1 MMSKGTIDI
10 YSYLHNKIL
19 SIHDQEK
26 LLYDSNSTLSEY
38 IFGKNGI
45 EFRNCRMMLAIQN
58 KSQMKHA
65 KKFYPLEDENL
76 SKDLGNYCI
85 YLY

>member
-1 MMSKGTIDI
+1 MSKGTIDI

-26 LLYDSNSTLSEY
+26 LQTDSNSTLSEY
-38 IFGKNGI
+38 EFGDNGI
-45 EFRNCRMMLAIQN
+45 EFRNCRMMLAIQIE
-58 KSQMKHA
+58 SQLKHA
-65 KKFYPLEDENL
+65 KKFYPLDDENL
-76 SKDLGNYCI
+76 SKDLGNSFI